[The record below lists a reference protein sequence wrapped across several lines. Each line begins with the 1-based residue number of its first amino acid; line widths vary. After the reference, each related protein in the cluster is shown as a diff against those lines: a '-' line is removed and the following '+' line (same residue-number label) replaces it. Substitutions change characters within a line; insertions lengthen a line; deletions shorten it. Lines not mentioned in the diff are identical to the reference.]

1 MEQNNK
7 GLEEKLKNE
16 IKDEVANISMITQ
29 FMIDNGQ
36 MEVSKYIYSSNP
48 EDFANEIVECAKRI
62 KTMATTLND
71 LYKVQAKQN
80 GTEYKP
86 YEVSIDKEELEN
98 GKAVDSVTTSTPDT
112 NND

>member
-16 IKDEVANISMITQ
+16 IKDETANISMITQ
-29 FMIDNGQ
+29 LMIDNGQ
-36 MEVSKYIYSSNP
+36 MEVGKYIYSSNP

-98 GKAVDSVTTSTPDT
+98 EKAADSENTNSDT
-112 NND
+112 DND

>member
-16 IKDEVANISMITQ
+16 IKDEAANISVITQ
-29 FMIDNGQ
+29 FMIDNGK
-36 MEVSKYIYSSNP
+36 MEVDKYIYSSNP

-71 LYKVQAKQN
+71 LYKAQAKQN
-80 GTEYKP
+80 GTEYNP
-86 YEVSIDKEELEN
+86 YEVYIDEEELEN
-98 GKAVDSVTTSTPDT
+98 EKAADSDQTTTLGTD
-112 NND
+112 ND